1 MTDQAEKLRE
11 IVAGL
16 KGEAKKKEDNAKK
29 EKDLAEVYAITSGKG
44 GVGKSN
50 FTANLALALQD
61 LGEKVVVFD
70 ADLGMANLDVILGV
84 VSRYNLL
91 HVINGEKSIEDII
104 INGPK
109 GLALVPGGSGM
120 EELANLSKYQIRNL
134 IDSWRMLEQ
143 RYDLILIDT
152 AAGLASNVVD
162 FILAADQI
170 IIIATPE
177 PTSITD
183 AYGVIKALSK
193 HDIDDNIKL
202 VINQAESGR
211 EANNVSKRLLN
222 TAEEFLN
229 LDVEFIGSLPK
240 DDKVSKAVKNKT
252 PFIIDFPKSK
262 VSKELNDIAIEISS
276 KNNPS
281 PKKKGF
287 FSRIFGLGK

>member
-11 IVAGL
+11 IVSGL
-16 KGEAKKKEDNAKK
+16 KNDEQKNKANSNKR
-29 EKDLAEVYAITSGKG
+29 KDLAEVYAITSGKG

-84 VSRYNLL
+84 ISRYNLL
-91 HVINGEKSIEDII
+91 HVINGEKNIEDII
-104 INGPK
+104 ISGPK
-109 GLALVPGGSGM
+109 DLSLVPGGSGM
-120 EELANLSKYQIRNL
+120 EELANLSKYQISNL
-134 IDSWRMLEQ
+134 IDSWRRLEEK
-143 RYDLILIDT
+143 YDLILIDT

-162 FILAADQI
+162 FILAANQI

-193 HDIDDNIKL
+193 HSIENNIKL
-202 VINQAESGR
+202 VINQSENDK
-211 EANNVSKRLLN
+211 EANNVSQRLVT
-222 TAEEFLN
+222 TAREF
-229 LDVEFIGSLPK
+229 LDVEVDFIGSLPK

-262 VSKELNDIAIEISS
+262 VAKSLNDIAIEISS

-281 PKKKGF
+281 PKSKGF